1 MTQLY
6 RSACCLSTE
15 VLLVA
20 LASSL
25 CSGFGSVGVL
35 SEEAVR
41 LKAFS
46 FVLSFVATEFEL
58 ALADVLLQSNAVPGV
73 LGVLFA
79 EPKEAKAPVPRPK
92 LANGEAA
99 PAVLSGVLMRLRF
112 PWELSP
118 PPKRDLVAENTRVDV
133 SRELSLS
140 LVESESL
147 LFLRQRS
154 AMPCFLTEL
163 ILQTLSDESKDC
175 LGLCP

>member
-6 RSACCLSTE
+6 RSACCLSND

-25 CSGFGSVGVL
+25 CSNFGSVGVF
-35 SEEAVR
+35 SDEAVR
-41 LKAFS
+41 FKAFS
-46 FVLSFVATEFEL
+46 LVLSFVAIEVEL
-58 ALADVLLQSNAVPGV
+58 ALADVLPQSNAVPGV
-73 LGVLFA
+73 LGVLLA

-92 LANGEAA
+92 LANGEATL
-99 PAVLSGVLMRLRF
+99 AVFSGVLRGLRL

-147 LFLRQRS
+147 LFLRQKS
-154 AMPCFLTEL
+154 AMRCFLTEV